1 MDSTRLSDQLE
12 IRQGF
17 LHFPRGKRAARFLPA
32 PLDSAHLVG
41 GHWASRRHA
50 PIRKYATPDDCESR
64 LVASRKG
71 EEPLHGAR
79 RRNMRAAAALT
90 IARAAIMATS
100 LPAWN
105 PLPGASDGVLTTSTD
120 TAARE
125 GRYSA
130 TPVPGHECTE

>member
-32 PLDSAHLVG
+32 HLVG

-64 LVASRKG
+64 FAASRKG

-105 PLPGASDGVLTTSTD
+105 PLPGASGGVLTTSTD

-125 GRYSA
+125 GR
-130 TPVPGHECTE
+130 